1 MIKAEKTMM
10 NGEDGVR
17 VECSGSTHDL
27 LAEFGSV
34 VESMFQNMKDDPM
47 TVYALFKIIKEAVAD
62 GLDMKGECDGQPEDS
77 DIESLE
83 EVRID
88 HLS

>member
-17 VECSGSTHDL
+17 VECSGNTPDL

-47 TVYALFKIIKEAVAD
+47 TVYVLFEIIKEAVSH

-83 EVRID
+83 EVRFD

>member
-10 NGEDGVR
+10 NGEEGIK
-17 VECSGSTHDL
+17 VECSGNTPDL
-27 LAEFGSV
+27 LAEFGAI
-34 VESMFQNMKDDPM
+34 VESVFQNMKDEPV
-47 TVYALFKIIKEAVAD
+47 TVYVLFEIIKEAVSH